1 MQTTLMVKD
10 ETTSPLDDD
19 FVFTLDFP
27 TERITVR
34 DLIQARVRHEVRD
47 YNARMPEHYRG
58 LVQPTAA
65 EKTLNGFRLGKGKRI
80 DAEEQCEKAVEAF
93 GRNGFILLVDD
104 RQVDELDQIIEIQP
118 DTTITFLK
126 LVPLVGG

>member
-1 MQTTLMVKD
+1 MQTTLTVKD

-80 DAEEQCEKAVEAF
+80 DDEEQCEKAVEAF

-104 RQVDELDQIIEIQP
+104 RQVDELDRIIEIQP